1 MGQDKTLRNR
11 EQENA
16 KRASTQECVGGY
28 NQVDQLAEKIT
39 RLEGIINDQRD
50 ELLTL
55 YRRLNCFDR

>member
-1 MGQDKTLRNR
+1 MGPDKTLRNR

-16 KRASTQECVGGY
+16 KRASTQESVGSY